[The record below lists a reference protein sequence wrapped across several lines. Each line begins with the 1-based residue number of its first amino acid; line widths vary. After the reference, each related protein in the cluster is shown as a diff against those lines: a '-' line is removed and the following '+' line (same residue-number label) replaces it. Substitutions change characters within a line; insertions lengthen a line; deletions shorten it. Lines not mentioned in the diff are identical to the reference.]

1 MDQEEMPMR
10 FGVSL
15 PNVGDCG
22 NPHTLVELAREA
34 EEAGWDGVFVWDC
47 IHIEIAERD
56 RLPMADPW
64 IALAA
69 IAMATSQVRIGPIVT
84 PLARRRPWKV
94 ARESVNLD
102 HLSHGRLILPVG
114 YGAIDDG
121 AFCKVGE
128 ETNAALRAQKV
139 EEGLEILSGLWS
151 GEPFA
156 YRGEHY
162 QTEAMTFLP
171 QPMKQPRI
179 PIWLDAAWPRMRS
192 MRRALRYDGIIP
204 GKKNEDGTNEP
215 MTSDDFRSM
224 KDWIDEHR
232 PTTSPFDIVREGATP
247 GDDREQAADAV
258 QPFAEA
264 GVTWWIEAVWKY
276 FYRGTLENMRTRIR
290 QGPPPNSEE
299 RAPCL

>member
-1 MDQEEMPMR
+1 VHDVHIDAARYPPVDSSHEDRLAGSIPVLHEVADNVLKDRHLVHRRVQTLMVLRTGNISPGDALDIVNRGPVILDRISTKQRSPLDNTARRPFDVRASRLPSAEKSWLSGALPLYFQHRRMDQEEMPMR

-94 ARESVNLD
+94 ARESVSLD

-171 QPMKQPRI
+171 
-179 PIWLDAAWPRMRS
+179 
-192 MRRALRYDGIIP
+192 
-204 GKKNEDGTNEP
+204 
-215 MTSDDFRSM
+215 
-224 KDWIDEHR
+224 
-232 PTTSPFDIVREGATP
+232 
-247 GDDREQAADAV
+247 
-258 QPFAEA
+258 
-264 GVTWWIEAVWKY
+264 
-276 FYRGTLENMRTRIR
+276 
-290 QGPPPNSEE
+290 
-299 RAPCL
+299 